1 MMAQRHK
8 TNDGTEAQDEDGTEA
23 QGEEA
28 QRQKGME
35 AKRHGGTK
43 KALRQT
49 MMKNNGWHPS
59 VRQRI

>member
-23 QGEEA
+23 RGEEA
-28 QRQKGME
+28 QRQK
-35 AKRHGGTK
+35 RHGGKEARRHK

-49 MMKNNGWHPS
+49 MMVAPKCSPEDLEL
-59 VRQRI
+59 